1 MGLIVTSRPSRS
13 HGVSATEVIGSF
25 SAARLT
31 ADLRAGRVHSD
42 DLISGYA
49 DPPPPTIGAGQSA
62 HDTLQALGPAGAG
75 PDMVL
80 VLRDGRA
87 SAILTRAAF
96 ISAVERGRPLR

>member
-1 MGLIVTSRPSRS
+1 VTSRPSRS

-31 ADLRAGRVHSD
+31 ADRVAGRVRSD

-49 DPPPPTIGAGQSA
+49 DPPPPTIGTGQSV
-62 HDTLQALGPAGAG
+62 HDALAALGPAGAG

-87 SAILTRAAF
+87 SAILTRAALVGT
-96 ISAVERGRPLR
+96 AKRARPRL